1 MSDKDVA
8 LAAHRATL
16 LGAASKVA
24 RNITSIL
31 NPDRL
36 LRETVDV
43 ICEEFGF
50 YYAGVFLSDETKR
63 WMELHAGRGEAG
75 RKMVVQGHKLRVNG
89 HSMIGRAAG
98 EHRALIALDV
108 GAEPV
113 HFKNPLLPGTHSEMA
128 LPLLVGDEVIGALTV
143 QSTEAAAFEDEDVM
157 VLQGMA
163 DQLAIAIQ
171 NANMHREYQHLLR
184 QAERRTRLLKVAS
197 TVAKDITSILDL
209 DKLLSEMVDVICE
222 AYGFYYAGVFLLDE
236 TGEWAVLSAG
246 RGKAG
251 ATMVAQRHRLKVGG
265 FSMIGASLRQRQGRI
280 ALDVGEEPV
289 HFKNPLLPRTRSE
302 MALPLLVGE
311 EAIGALTVQSREAA
325 AFSEEDITSLQAMAD
340 QLAVAIHNAQLV
352 DDLEAAHEQ
361 LLRTKTFE
369 AIATATG
376 EAIHWVGNKAA
387 PIPASVKRVEED
399 LTRYL
404 VAAHTLLSRQP
415 AEVRE
420 HKYAR
425 LVTQAVAQLEERGV
439 EIALVQEWLERQ
451 SERRLRRMLSV
462 ESILEDLEIIT
473 GSAALILH
481 IKEDL
486 IGPARERRLQSFA
499 VEPLLRETVASMGL
513 PAEIVK
519 FELEGKLPLLH
530 ADRMQ
535 IKRVF
540 INLFK
545 NSMEAMA
552 ASAPPR
558 LSLRAYRADG
568 TGMVAIDVID
578 SGTGIPPELLDKIW
592 VAFFTTK
599 GDSGGTG
606 LGLPACAQIVDA
618 LGGNIAV
625 ASVVGVGTTFTVTLP
640 AVEQEQPP
648 VPQESVETLRQQLEI
663 PQDLF

>member
-1 MSDKDVA
+1 MSNKDVA
-8 LAAHRATL
+8 LAAHRAKL
-16 LGAASKVA
+16 LGAASKVT

-31 NPDRL
+31 NPSQL

-50 YYAGVFLSDETKR
+50 YYAGVFLIDETRR
-63 WMELHAGRGEAG
+63 WMELRAGRGAAG
-75 RKMVVQGHKLRVNG
+75 HKMIFQKHKLRMNG
-89 HSMIGRAAG
+89 HSMIGRATG

-113 HFKNPLLPGTHSEMA
+113 HFKNPLLPDTHSEMA

-143 QSTEAAAFEDEDVM
+143 QSTEVAAFDDEDVM
-157 VLQGMA
+157 VLQGVA

-171 NANMHREYQHLLR
+171 NAKLHREYQYLLR
-184 QAERRTRLLKVAS
+184 QAERRSRLLKVAS

-236 TGEWAVLSAG
+236 AGEWAVLAAG

-251 ATMVAQRHRLKVGG
+251 ATMIAEGHKLKVGG
-265 FSMIGASLRQRQGRI
+265 FSMIGASLSQRQGRI
-280 ALDVGEEPV
+280 ALDVGDEPV

-302 MALPLLVGE
+302 MALPLLVGY

-352 DDLEAAHEQ
+352 EDLEVAHEQ

-387 PIPASVKRVEED
+387 PIPASVNRIRED

-404 VAAHTLLSRQP
+404 VAAHTLLSSQP
-415 AEVRE
+415 EEVRE

-425 LVTQAVAQLEERGV
+425 LVAQGVAQLEERGV
-439 EIALVQEWLERQ
+439 ELSPVQGKLAHW
-451 SERRLRRMLSV
+451 SWRRLRRMVSV
-462 ESILEDLEIIT
+462 ESILEDLDIIT
-473 GSAALILH
+473 GSAAAILR

-486 IGPARERRLQSFA
+486 IGPARARRIQSFA
-499 VEPLLRETVASMGL
+499 VEPLLRETVASMGIDKGL
-513 PAEIVK
+513 VEFAVE
-519 FELEGKLPLLH
+519 EGLPLLC

-535 IKRVF
+535 IKRVLT
-540 INLFK
+540 NLFK
-545 NSMEAMA
+545 NSLEAMA
-552 ASAPPR
+552 ASETQR
-558 LSLRAYRADG
+558 LALRAYRADG
-568 TGMVAIDVID
+568 TGMVAIEVID

-618 LGGNIAV
+618 LGGGIVV
-625 ASVVGVGTTFTVTLP
+625 ASEVGVGTTFTITLP
-640 AVEQEQPP
+640 
-648 VPQESVETLRQQLEI
+648 SVEDKSSPTPQASAEAVKPTLEM

>member
-16 LGAASKVA
+16 LGAAAKVA

-63 WMELHAGRGEAG
+63 WMKLHAGRGEAG
-75 RKMVVQGHKLRVNG
+75 RKMVAQGHKLRVNG
-89 HSMIGRAAG
+89 HSMIGRAAS

-113 HFKNPLLPGTHSEMA
+113 HFKNPLLPDTHSEMA

-143 QSTEAAAFEDEDVM
+143 QSTEVAAFEDEDVM

-171 NANMHREYQHLLR
+171 NAKLHREYQHLLR

-209 DKLLSEMVDVICE
+209 DKLLREMVDVICE

-236 TGEWAVLSAG
+236 TGEWAILSAG
-246 RGKAG
+246 RGQAG
-251 ATMVAQRHRLKVGG
+251 ATMVAAGHKLKVGG
-265 FSMIGASLRQRQGRI
+265 FSMIGASLSQRQGRI

-302 MALPLLVGE
+302 MALPLVVGD

-352 DDLEAAHEQ
+352 EDLEAAHEQ

-387 PIPASVKRVEED
+387 PIPASADRIRED

-404 VAAHTLLSRQP
+404 VAAHTLLSKQP

-425 LVTQAVAQLEERGV
+425 LVAQAVAQLEEQGV
-439 EIALVQEWLERQ
+439 ELAPVQAWLERWDW
-451 SERRLRRMLSV
+451 RRLRRMVSV
-462 ESILEDLEIIT
+462 ASILEDLEIIT
-473 GSAALILH
+473 GSAAAILH

-486 IGPARERRLQSFA
+486 IGPARERRIQPFA
-499 VEPLLRETVASMGL
+499 VGALLRETVASMGL
-513 PAEIVK
+513 PAEIVE
-519 FELEGKLPLLH
+519 FELEEELPLLY

-540 INLFK
+540 INLLK

-552 ASAPPR
+552 ASVPPR
-558 LSLRAYRADG
+558 LSLRAYRANG

-599 GDSGGTG
+599 GDRGGTG

-618 LGGNIAV
+618 LGGKITV

-640 AVEQEQPP
+640 AVEKEPP
-648 VPQESVETLRQQLEI
+648 TVSQTAGEMLKQQLEM